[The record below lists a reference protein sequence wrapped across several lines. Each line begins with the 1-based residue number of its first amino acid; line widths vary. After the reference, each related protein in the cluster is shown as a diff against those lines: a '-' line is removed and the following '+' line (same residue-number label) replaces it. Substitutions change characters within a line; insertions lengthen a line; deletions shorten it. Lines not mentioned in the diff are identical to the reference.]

1 MLTWLSSW
9 TLAPWL
15 AVAGAVLIASP
26 IIIHLLNKR
35 KFKIVDWAAMDFLL
49 DADKRNRR
57 RVRLEN
63 FLLLLLRC
71 LAIFLLGLLLAQP
84 FIPNDFASKMLGSA
98 QFEHL
103 FVLDDS
109 LSMQVQTGNQTP
121 FEEAKQRLLKLL
133 DEFAVD
139 RNDDTFTLILT
150 SSPQQRQINGAR
162 VTKESVSELTEAINS
177 LEPTDHAADLAKV
190 LGALEQE
197 VKQLPENVNRVLYV
211 FTDLRR
217 RDWIRDSGTEAEND
231 PAKTV
236 ARIAEALNGAYI
248 VDVGG
253 DEYGNLAVTEVR
265 TEDVLAAGVLSRF
278 DVTVANYGRTEVRD
292 VVVKFKAGDALPLE
306 APIDRIAPGQ
316 TASVPFSFTFAGP
329 DEADED
335 EDASRLPLDP
345 VRITVE
351 AVSARPADEDR
362 LSADSTAFFP
372 ARVVRGI
379 PTLIVDG
386 DPSATEWR
394 SETYYLS
401 RALQPIGPDPSGV
414 AFDVVHESE
423 METVSLAKYRVIM
436 LCNVYRFSEKVLG
449 DLRQWVQDGGG
460 LVILPGDQVDES
472 FFNEAYFANGQGIAP
487 LKLEGIKG
495 DETNNEWVLLRV
507 EDAKNPVLGVFEGQ
521 NNPALEMTKVF
532 RWWSAAPA
540 EGQLDKVVDVLARFN
555 DGDQSIAMAEKK
567 FGKGRVFM
575 TTIPADVDW
584 HMWPVFGTYMISM
597 QELVRYQAGDIA
609 GSGSLRVGEPL
620 TQSIELSDYKT
631 DAELKLPKD
640 KKANVQAREPGEAQ
654 AAATNSDKKS
664 SDEKEPASAKRDES
678 SEDGKKG
685 QTRWQIVYDDTSR
698 RGFYELLLARNDGV
712 DEKVL
717 FAANADP
724 TEGNLARADQGTL
737 RESFGEAPVKIV
749 SGSNAGSLAAAGAQR
764 ELWKY
769 VLLVVVLVLS
779 GEQLFAW
786 AFGLKR

>member
-1 MLTWLSSW
+1 MLTWLSTW

-15 AVAGAVLIASP
+15 AIAGAVLIASP

-71 LAIFLLGLLLAQP
+71 LAIFLLGMLLAQP
-84 FIPNDFASKMLGSA
+84 FIPNEFASKVLGSA

-121 FEEAKQRLLKLL
+121 FEEAKQRLVKLL
-133 DEFAVD
+133 DEYALD

-150 SSPQQRQINGAR
+150 SDPEQRQINGAR
-162 VTKESVSELTEAINS
+162 VTKESASELIEAVNA
-177 LEPTDHAADLAKV
+177 LEPTDHAADLSKV
-190 LGALEQE
+190 LGVLEQE
-197 VKQLPENVNRVLYV
+197 LKSLPENVNRVLYV
-211 FTDLRR
+211 LTDLRK
-217 RDWIRDSGTEAEND
+217 RDWIREVGTEVEND

-292 VVVKFKAGDALPLE
+292 VTVKFKAGDALPLE
-306 APIDRIAPGQ
+306 RPVEKIAPGQ
-316 TASVPFSFTFAGP
+316 TATVPFSFTFAGP
-329 DEADED
+329 DTSDED
-335 EDASRLPLDP
+335 EDAGRLPLDP

-351 AVSARPADEDR
+351 VASSRPAEDDR
-362 LSADSTAFFP
+362 LLADSTAFFP

-386 DPSATEWR
+386 DPSATPWR
-394 SETYYLS
+394 SESYYLT
-401 RALQPIGPDPSGV
+401 RALQPVGPDPSGV

-436 LCNVYRFSEKVLG
+436 LCNVYRFSEKVLK
-449 DLRQWVQDGGG
+449 DLRQWVTDGGG
-460 LVILPGDQVDES
+460 LVIMPGDQVDET
-472 FFNEAYFANGQGIAP
+472 FFNEAYFAEGKGLSP
-487 LKLEGIKG
+487 LKLTAIQG
-495 DETNNEWVLLRV
+495 DETNSEWVLLRV
-507 EDAKNPVLGVFEGQ
+507 EDATNPVLGVFEGQ

-532 RWWSAAPA
+532 RWWSAAPQ

-555 DGDQSIAMAEKK
+555 DADQSIAMAEKK

-631 DAELKLPKD
+631 DAELMLPKD
-640 KKANVQAREPGEAQ
+640 KKVTLQAREPGAKADAPGT
-654 AAATNSDKKS
+654 AANSTDKKQES
-664 SDEKEPASAKRDES
+664 AGEPAKSKEGATP
-678 SEDGKKG
+678 G
-685 QTRWQIVYDDTSR
+685 QTRWQIVYDDASR
-698 RGFYELLLARNDGV
+698 RGFYELLLSRNDGV

-724 TEGNLARADQGTL
+724 TEGNLGRADQTQL
-737 RESFGEAPVKIV
+737 RESFGDAPVKIV
-749 SGSNAGSLAAAGAQR
+749 SGSNSGDLAAAGAQR